1 MIINYKEH
9 IMNNNFLLTIS
20 LQAIR
25 VMIKNKLYD
34 DALEQITSLYNLLE
48 TESTLT
54 VENCI
59 TDKVFKTYDD
69 LYNQ

>member
-1 MIINYKEH
+1 MIISYKEH
-9 IMNNNFLLTIS
+9 IMNNNFLLAIS

-34 DALEQITSLYNLLE
+34 DALEQLTSLYNLLE

-69 LYNQ
+69 LCNQ

>member
-1 MIINYKEH
+1 
-9 IMNNNFLLTIS
+9 MNNNFLLAIS

-34 DALEQITSLYNLLE
+34 DALEQLTSLYNLLE

-69 LYNQ
+69 LCNQ

>member
-1 MIINYKEH
+1 
-9 IMNNNFLLTIS
+9 MNNNFLLAIS

-48 TESTLT
+48 TKSTLT

-69 LYNQ
+69 LINQ